1 MKKDRKAELLK
12 QLKITPVVEVACRK
26 VGVGRATFY
35 RWKKEDQKFADKA
48 EYALQEG
55 SHLVNDMAESKL
67 ISAIKDGNMT
77 GIIFWLK
84 NHHRQYSPKL
94 EVTTKSADLPLTDEQ
109 KELIKKSLAM
119 AFPNKSD
126 DEGGNG
132 GQE

>member
-84 NHHRQYSPKL
+84 NHQDSTHQNL
-94 EVTTKSADLPLTDEQ
+94 KSQQ
-109 KELIKKSLAM
+109 KVQTYRLQMSRKS
-119 AFPNKSD
+119 
-126 DEGGNG
+126 
-132 GQE
+132 